1 MQGWFNICTSLN
13 IMEDINRIR
22 DKKYLMNTS
31 IDAESNINKIQ
42 HSFTIK
48 ALKKVEIKR

>member
-13 IMEDINRIR
+13 TMEDINRIR
-22 DKKYLMNTS
+22 EKYLMNTS
-31 IDAESNINKIQ
+31 IDAESSINKIQ